1 MPHVKVCVEV
11 LQWSAI
17 IRKGFCLVSEVPNGN
32 RQVRLCRWGVRLS
45 RSGEVQH
52 LPGDSAFSLQGTWDD
67 ELSQRLPEDG
77 IVRNQ
82 GRNVLQDNVASPA
95 SDDAVPIHPTDD
107 EMRSVEFLHSQS
119 GSKNALSFYDTRKL
133 NGTGHWRLQQDL
145 AVIAHRVNSTQPADV
160 AKDDK
165 KQ

>member
-1 MPHVKVCVEV
+1 MATDRCGSVGGG
-11 LQWSAI
+11 S
-17 IRKGFCLVSEVPNGN
+17 
-32 RQVRLCRWGVRLS
+32 
-45 RSGEVQH
+45 
-52 LPGDSAFSLQGTWDD
+52 DSAGAAKCNIFRGTARF
-67 ELSQRLPEDG
+67 LCKGLGMMSY
-77 IVRNQ
+77 
-82 GRNVLQDNVASPA
+82 RNVSPRTA
-95 SDDAVPIHPTDD
+95 LFVIKAGTFCRTMWPLLPPMMLYQYIRQTDD